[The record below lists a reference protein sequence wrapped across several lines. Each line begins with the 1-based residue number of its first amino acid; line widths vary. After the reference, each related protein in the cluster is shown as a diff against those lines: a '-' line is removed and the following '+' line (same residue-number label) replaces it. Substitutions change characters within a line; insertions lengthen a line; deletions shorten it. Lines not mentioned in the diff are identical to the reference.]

1 MMACSGEYHGIWIYV
16 SHSTEK
22 IHKSTLELLA
32 KGRELAGKLNV
43 ELSALLVG
51 ADVAQHADQLVYF
64 GADKVYVAEDELLR
78 EYSTIPYA
86 EAVTQL
92 IQREKPEIVL
102 FPADIDGRDLAPRV
116 AARLETGLT
125 ADCTDLD
132 IGEFTDKQSGT
143 TYENILYQIRP
154 AFGGDIIATIVNPDC
169 RPQMATVRPGTF
181 IPLYEDA
188 SRTGEVI
195 PCDVQIQASDL
206 VAEVVEVIQEEKES
220 NLEGARVIVTGGRGV
235 GGAEGF
241 KLLKELADL
250 LGGEVGASRGA
261 VEAGWISYAH
271 QVGQSGQ
278 TVAPD
283 LYIACGVSGA
293 IQHLVGIKNA
303 RKIIAI
309 NKDPNAQIFNAA
321 DYCICGDLFD
331 VLPQLI
337 AKVKSAR
344 ENS

>member
-1 MMACSGEYHGIWIYV
+1 MDGEYHGIWIYA
-16 SHSTEK
+16 SHSSEK
-22 IHKSTLELLA
+22 IHKSTLELLS
-32 KGRELAGKLNV
+32 KGRELASKLNV
-43 ELSALLVG
+43 GISVILAG
-51 ADVAQHADQLVYF
+51 ANVAQFADMLVHY
-64 GADKVYVAEDELLR
+64 GADKVYVAENESLR

-86 EAVTQL
+86 NVVTQL
-92 IQREKPEIVL
+92 IRQEKPEIVL

-132 IGEFTDKQSGT
+132 IGDFTDNKSGT

-154 AFGGDIIATIVNPDC
+154 AFGGDIIATIVNPEW

-181 IPLYEDA
+181 LPLEEDTTRQGDVIFCEVDVPDSDIA
-188 SRTGEVI
+188 AEIMEVI
-195 PCDVQIQASDL
+195 R
-206 VAEVVEVIQEEKES
+206 EEKES
-220 NLEGARVIVTGGRGV
+220 HLENAKIIVSGGRGI
-235 GGAEGF
+235 GSAEGF
-241 KLLKELADL
+241 KLIGELASL

-261 VEAGWISYAH
+261 VDAGWITYAH

-283 LYIACGVSGA
+283 LYIACGISGA

-303 RKIIAI
+303 KKIIAI

-321 DYCICGDLFD
+321 DYCICGDLFE
-331 VLPQLI
+331 VLPSLI
-337 AKVKSAR
+337 ARIKSMRGIA
-344 ENS
+344 